1 MMEHL
6 ASVCHSLVIASH
18 MAVPDVHGMGTVI
31 LSQELGI
38 NNSEQNNTIYHRY
51 PGGSENPQ
59 SEFKSFCKL
68 GLKICGSP

>member
-1 MMEHL
+1 
-6 ASVCHSLVIASH
+6 
-18 MAVPDVHGMGTVI
+18 MAVLDVRGMGNVI

-59 SEFKSFCKL
+59 REFKSFCKL
-68 GLKICGSP
+68 GLKICSSH